1 MKMYKKVM
9 KMAKKQVKKMK
20 QQHSGTTARTA
31 GTTARA
37 QDAAREKLKNHA
49 MLQAAVLPL
58 PPAVLPPSPETV
70 VPLEIPPQIPASPKV
85 LLYPQ
90 RYLPGVRPVL
100 PPASRI
106 IKNATCSGTTASG
119 QRYYRSLQERYYRH
133 PTAVL
138 PLGPQERGL
147 KPM

>member
-1 MKMYKKVM
+1 MTPMKIYKKVM
-9 KMAKKQVKKMK
+9 KMAKKQDKKMK
-20 QQHSGTTARTA
+20 QQHSGTTARTD

-37 QDAAREKLKNHA
+37 QDAARENLKNHA
-49 MLQAAVLPL
+49 MLQAAVIPL

-106 IKNATCSGTTASG
+106 IKMQRAAVLPPVASGTTVPSRSGTTAIP
-119 QRYYRSLQERYYRH
+119 QRYYRWVPRN
-133 PTAVL
+133 A
-138 PLGPQERGL
+138 G
-147 KPM
+147 